1 LSSSRNRLLSGLWG
15 LALLPLCGC
24 GFTPLYGGGQDGGTS
39 VAAQLD
45 TVNVANIPERTGQM
59 LRLALE
65 TQLHAAGA
73 PSTELYSL
81 SVNYSLGGAD
91 VGEQEDTSYT
101 RERFTGTAHWTL
113 TPIGAPSKPLATG
126 QASTEDAANIIDQ
139 QYFALTLETDTVNQ
153 QVANVIASQITTQV
167 AAYFKTHP
175 G

>member
-1 LSSSRNRLLSGLWG
+1 LSSSRNLLLGL
-15 LALLPLCGC
+15 LLLPLCGC
-24 GFTPLYGGGQDGGTS
+24 GFTPLYGQSGSSS

-45 TVNVANIPERTGQM
+45 TVQVANIPERPGQM

-73 PSTELYSL
+73 PSTELYNL
-81 SVNYSLGGAD
+81 SVSYGLGGTA
-91 VGEQEDTSYT
+91 VGEQADTSYT
-101 RERFTGTAHWTL
+101 RERYTGTAHWTL
-113 TPIGAPSKPLATG
+113 TPIGSPTTTLASG

-153 QVANVIASQITTQV
+153 QVANVIAAQITIQV
-167 AAYFKTHP
+167 AAYFKAHP

>member
-1 LSSSRNRLLSGLWG
+1 LSSSRNLLLSGFL
-15 LALLPLCGC
+15 LLPLCGC
-24 GFTPLYGGGQDGGTS
+24 GFTPLYGGQDDGTS
-39 VAAQLD
+39 VASQLD
-45 TVNVANIPERTGQM
+45 TVQVANIPDRPGQM

-73 PSTELYSL
+73 PTTELYNLTVS
-81 SVNYSLGGAD
+81 YSLGD
-91 VGEQEDTSYT
+91 VDIGEQEDTSYT
-101 RERFTGTAHWTL
+101 RQRSTGAAHWTL
-113 TPIGAPSKPLATG
+113 TPIGTPSKPLASG
-126 QASTEDAANIIDQ
+126 QATTEDAANIIDQ